1 MSTWIKSEVSSQKLK
16 LTRWPRFTS
25 LPLIYPSELH
35 SPCLAFC
42 MICCTTRAST
52 LAVCSAVDSVIR
64 LCCGDL
70 SLPAWTCQ
78 SECSFA
84 FKNRVGKSSFDISFI
99 TPTWLTAPLLKH
111 TLTVKHTLAVSTQP
125 LKAGHMDSYKADRD
139 TIQCLMKYS
148 NTSHKIYTELIASL
162 VFYSEQHNDA
172 RNDRTR
178 RVRTVIKNIKAKKNQ
193 ILF

>member
-1 MSTWIKSEVSSQKLK
+1 MLPEKGSRSLSPWISMSTWIKSEVSSQKLK
-16 LTRWPRFTS
+16 LKQWPRFTS

-52 LAVCSAVDSVIR
+52 LAVRSAVDSVIR

-70 SLPAWTCQ
+70 SLPAWLCQ

-84 FKNRVGKSSFDISFI
+84 FRNRVGKSSFDTSFI

-111 TLTVKHTLAVSTQP
+111 RLTVSTQP
-125 LKAGHMDSYKADRD
+125 LKAGHMESYKVDGD
-139 TIQCLMKYS
+139 TIQYLMKYS
-148 NTSHKIYTELIASL
+148 NTLPKYTL
-162 VFYSEQHNDA
+162 NW
-172 RNDRTR
+172 
-178 RVRTVIKNIKAKKNQ
+178 
-193 ILF
+193 